1 MTTATQPKGRKNINW
16 APYVLILPSF
26 IYLALFFA
34 WPMVQGLILAVRE
47 DGALLTLRAG
57 AEQNST
63 TTGQL
68 PRGTQVDILSQQ
80 GNQIPEGEAAEGD
93 LLTEVWFQI
102 RGEGTDGQPVE
113 GWTPERRIRVRES
126 DANGAPIAGTVR
138 SILSST
144 ADPLTRVYAE
154 ADEGSEVVGQLEAR
168 APVEILGQTTLEVWF
183 QVSGANGDQ
192 TVEGWVPARYLNVLG
207 DGERGRIEAGDT
219 SQFTTKYLQ
228 SMVNDRFFWPALRTT
243 LLLIVLIIPAQF
255 VLAIIMALV
264 IQADL
269 KGSGLF
275 LYVFS
280 IALGVSD
287 LAVGIL
293 WYSIF
298 TQSGYLNS
306 ILQGLGLID
315 SPIIYLSADTRYW
328 ILIAIWLAEMWR
340 ATAIVMVIVVAGMQ
354 AISREVLEAAEVFG
368 ATLWQRIRY
377 VILPLLRP
385 SLQVALILR
394 TILAFQVFAV
404 VIVMSG
410 GDIITVLANE
420 TYRQYYE
427 LRNFNVAAAYAS
439 FILLLSMITSL
450 FYLRAVRTQEEV
462 SG

>member
-47 DGALLTLRAG
+47 DGALLTLRAD